1 MVNIAS
7 LQNKIIDLTKDI
19 VAQASDHICVV
30 ETWLD
35 ANRIYDFEIPQRYV
49 FLDH

>member
-19 VAQASDHICVV
+19 VAQASDHVCVV

-35 ANRIYDFEIPQRYV
+35 PNKQYEFDIPQRYV
-49 FLDH
+49 FLKH